1 MAQAAFFVNDLKIID
16 QGTFLI
22 LEAQRR
28 CGQGQVIERVFLTF
42 PPESKHLFAAFG
54 DASHQD
60 VERPDTRAQNAWPS
74 RIEKCF
80 NQDN

>member
-16 QGTFLI
+16 KGKFLM

-28 CGQGQVIERVFLTF
+28 CRHGQVIEHIFLTF
-42 PPESKHLFAAFG
+42 PPELKHMFTEFAS
-54 DASHQD
+54 ASDQD
-60 VERPDTRAQNAWPS
+60 VETPVADARSAWQN
-74 RIEKCF
+74 RLERYF